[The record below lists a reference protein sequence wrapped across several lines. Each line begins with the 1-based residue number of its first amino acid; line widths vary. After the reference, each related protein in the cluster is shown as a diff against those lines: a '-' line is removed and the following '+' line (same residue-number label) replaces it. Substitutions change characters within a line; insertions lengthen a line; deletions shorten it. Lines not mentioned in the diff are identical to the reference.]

1 MRLIVACLGNNK
13 VCGECVCTELADA
26 ISKSCSRHL
35 VDLFVVRHVIDHEIF
50 FLGSGQREHDIDHV
64 SRLKLIAVCAEY
76 DVIGNKESTAFA
88 QHLVQFCQ
96 GLGAQ
101 RRNCDGD
108 IFRVHIFRQCLIR
121 NSNSHASGSICE
133 INHDVV
139 GSIYDFGF
147 FGNFRFF
154 RHFGL
159 FAGFNNN
166 DHRLLGIFGNFGF
179 FRHFGSLGDFRSFRH
194 FGSLGDFRSFR
205 YFGSLGHFRFLSDFG
220 SLGDFRSFRYFGSL
234 GHFRFLGDFGFF
246 GHFGSSSR
254 SCFFLIYMCAQ
265 LELAGR
271 ALFQCLHSQQPGAF
285 RKFHDLC
292 KVFIA
297 DFSLDILQFDRL
309 CCSVLFR
316 KHGDVQI
323 HAAGREAH
331 LAILIQIQTYG
342 QSLSALGDFTCK
354 RTFFFNGAVH
364 RNRGHQNSRLF
375 GRFFNRH
382 RCGVSHRCFSG
393 ISFGSCGRLFCR
405 SFSGISFRSC
415 GRLFCR
421 SLSGISFRCCRGLF
435 CRSFSGISFRSC
447 GRLCSRSSCG
457 LFCRSSRRLC
467 SRSCGRLCSRGSRR
481 FCRRSSR
488 GLFCR
493 GSRRFCRRGSRGG
506 LCGSLRRF
514 CRRSSRRYGLLDY
527 FGQIGRAFSEDG
539 CRQAVE

>member
-1 MRLIVACLGNNK
+1 MKCRTTEACYRNAHVLGSNAFRQSFIRDSNLHACSSIGIINNDIIRFRSNNCLFLGFGNK
-13 VCGECVCTELADA
+13 FLV
-26 ISKSCSRHL
+26 L
-35 VDLFVVRHVIDHEIF
+35 VDNWF
-50 FLGSGQREHDIDHV
+50 
-64 SRLKLIAVCAEY
+64 
-76 DVIGNKESTAFA
+76 
-88 QHLVQFCQ
+88 
-96 GLGAQ
+96 
-101 RRNCDGD
+101 
-108 IFRVHIFRQCLIR
+108 
-121 NSNSHASGSICE
+121 
-133 INHDVV
+133 
-139 GSIYDFGF
+139 FGF
-147 FGNFRFF
+147 FGFLGHFRF
-154 RHFGL
+154 L
-159 FAGFNNN
+159 DGFNNN
-166 DHRLLGIFGNFGF
+166 DHRFFRIFGSFGSLGHF
-179 FRHFGSLGDFRSFRH
+179 GSFCHFGGFRYFRSLGHFGSLSHFRSFRH
-194 FGSLGDFRSFR
+194 FGG
-205 YFGSLGHFRFLSDFG
+205 LGHFG
-220 SLGDFRSFRYFGSL
+220 S
-234 GHFRFLGDFGFF
+234 LGDFGFF
-246 GHFGSSSR
+246 GHFGSLGDFGFFSHFGSLGDFGFFSHFGSLSHFRFLGDFGFFSHFRSRSR

-271 ALFQCLHSQQPGAF
+271 ALFQCFHGQQPGAF
-285 RKFHDLC
+285 GKFHDLC

-309 CCSVLFR
+309 CCSALFR
-316 KHGDVQI
+316 KHGNVQI
-323 HAAGREAH
+323 HAAGRETH

-435 CRSFSGISFRSC
+435 CRSFSGISFGSC
-447 GRLCSRSSCG
+447 GRLCS
-457 LFCRSSRRLC
+457 RSSRRLC